1 MVWLFNLFLFKFSF
15 VMFLKF
21 KFDREIEDILF
32 LCSKSFVMLW
42 FDRDDKLGIVFR
54 FVWL

>member
-1 MVWLFNLFLFKFSF
+1 MVWFFNVFLFKFSF

-21 KFDREIEDILF
+21 KFDGEIEDILF